1 METKFTPWR
10 NAYITNTA
18 TPKHE
23 GCALC
28 ALHQAPPDQDAGNFV
43 LYRGVHCY
51 VVLNLY
57 PYNPGHLMV
66 VPYTHTADFP
76 ALEPEAAHELIDTGR
91 HCVSLLKTAVQP
103 QGFNMGINL
112 GRTAGAG
119 IAEHMHMHIVPRWE
133 GDANFMPII
142 GGTKLVP
149 EDLEQTYAKLLPLF
163 GEHAT

>member
-18 TPKHE
+18 PQKYE
-23 GCALC
+23 GCVLC
-28 ALHQAPPDQDAGNFV
+28 ALHRADPSEDAANYV
-43 LYRGVHCY
+43 LQRGEHCY

-57 PYNPGHLMV
+57 PYNTAHLMI
-66 VPYTHTADFP
+66 VPYAHTADLVGL
-76 ALEPEAAHELIDTGR
+76 AADAAHELFDTGR
-91 HCVSLLKTAVQP
+91 HAVALLSTAYGP
-103 QGFNMGINL
+103 HGFNLGMNL

-119 IAEHMHMHIVPRWE
+119 IEEHLHMHVVPRWV

-149 EDLEQTYAKLLPLF
+149 ESLDQTYARLLPLF
-163 GEHAT
+163 RG